1 MSGWQEPRSGRLC
14 TGQLAPDHA
23 VLPGSQGAEGP
34 GFALSLCALPL
45 CVVPQPRGLAST
57 R

>member
-14 TGQLAPDHA
+14 TGQLAPDRA